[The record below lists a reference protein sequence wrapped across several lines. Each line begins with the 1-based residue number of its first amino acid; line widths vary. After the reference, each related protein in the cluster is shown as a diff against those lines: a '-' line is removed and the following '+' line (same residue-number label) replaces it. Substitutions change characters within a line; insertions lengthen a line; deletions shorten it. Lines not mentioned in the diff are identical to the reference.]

1 MIITATLVYVIMSV
15 GIIWVLIIIEDA
27 LTRIADALEK
37 LAEEQK

>member
-37 LAEEQK
+37 LAKEQK